1 MGPEK
6 TVQAERD
13 IHEPFGTDL
22 KRIYADAPIGL
33 CYLDTDL
40 RYIHI
45 NEWLAAINGLEAE
58 KHLGRTI
65 GEVLPHV
72 AADVESQLRDVIEN
86 GQALLGGTVEAET
99 AAHPGVRRFY
109 EHNYYPV
116 KSDDGT
122 VVGVSCAVQDITERR
137 LAERDLQEAQ
147 AQLETRVQDRTQELE
162 KAKEHLRTLLET
174 TNIIPW
180 EANADT
186 WQFTYVGPQAV
197 KILGYPTEQWYE
209 TDFWPAHIH
218 PDDREDA
225 IDFCVRSS
233 SSKDQFEF
241 EYRMLSSD
249 GRIVWISDLVSVIR
263 EEGKPKTLQGFM
275 IDITQRK
282 RAELLLRDLGGR
294 LITSQEDERRRIAR
308 ELHDDFNQ
316 RLSLLSIEL
325 EQASQQPPESPARM
339 RELMQDLSNRTKELS
354 TDVHRLS
361 HRLHPAKLEHLGLVA
376 AVKSFCKEVSEQE
389 GIRIEFTHREVPT
402 SIPEDVALCI
412 YRIVQEA
419 LRNVVRHSGAGDARV
434 ELTGGRDAIRL
445 QVSDPGVG
453 FEPDSV
459 KSNGGLGLVSMRE
472 RLRLVG
478 GEFSIQSQPSRGTRI
493 DIGVPLGATAS

>member
-1 MGPEK
+1 MGAEK

-72 AADVESQLRDVIEN
+72 AAGAESQLRHVIEN

-99 AAHPGVRRFY
+99 AAHPGVSRFY

-147 AQLETRVQDRTQELE
+147 AQLETRVQDRTRELE
-162 KAKEHLRTLLET
+162 KAQEHLLTLLET

-197 KILGYPTEQWYE
+197 KSVVYPTEKWFE

-225 IDFCVRSS
+225 TDFCVRSS

-249 GRIVWISDLVSVIR
+249 GRIVWIDDRVSVVK

-308 ELHDDFNQ
+308 ELHDDFSQ

-325 EQASQQPPESPARM
+325 ERASQQPPESPARM

-354 TDVHRLS
+354 TVVHRLS
-361 HRLHPAKLEHLGLVA
+361 HQLHPAKLEHLGLVA

-402 SIPEDVALCI
+402 SIPEDVALCL

-459 KSNGGLGLVSMRE
+459 KSNEGLGLVSMRE